1 MTRRK
6 AVAQKEPTFAPERAL
21 VALRRQLENLRKL
34 NNREYQEAE
43 TDEIE
48 WKNFTQNI
56 VEGAFGNPSTP
67 MQQFYAAR
75 EAGSHHMTDTREQQ
89 LRLNQDNFESRIK
102 AYEAL
107 LRSLIETL
115 KLQLPEE
122 EIQGVYNPGDEY
134 DFYRDL
140 SSLVEAA
147 TNEILIVD
155 AYLDEEVFNLYVS
168 KVSDATTVRILSNQ
182 IGPNV
187 ETVAKKYAK
196 SQSLELRSSKRIHD
210 RMVFLDQRSWVIG
223 QSIKDAA
230 KTKPTYLV
238 ELTEPL
244 LAVARDAHEKIW
256 EQARVIELG
265 DYTLTTCK
273 KSSIG
278 TL

>member
-1 MTRRK
+1 MET
-6 AVAQKEPTFAPERAL
+6 QAP
-21 VALRRQLENLRKL
+21 K
-34 NNREYQEAE
+34 Y
-43 TDEIE
+43 T
-48 WKNFTQNI
+48 NFTQL
-56 VEGAFGNPSTP
+56 GARNLTTYMASASSNATSATLSCGSKNMRRFG
-67 MQQFYAAR
+67 
-75 EAGSHHMTDTREQQ
+75 
-89 LRLNQDNFESRIK
+89 
-102 AYEAL
+102 

-168 KVSDATTVRILSNQ
+168 KVSDSATVRILSDK

-187 ETVAKKYAK
+187 EVVAGKYEK
-196 SQSLELRSSKRIHD
+196 SQQLKLRSSRNIHD
-210 RMVFLDQRSWVIG
+210 RMVFLDQRGWVIG

-230 KTKPTYLV
+230 KKKPTCLV

-244 LAVARDAHEKIW
+244 LALARDAYEKIW
-256 EQARVIELG
+256 KDA
-265 DYTLTTCK
+265 
-273 KSSIG
+273 KSII
-278 TL
+278 

>member
-1 MTRRK
+1 MTRRN
-6 AVAQKEPTFAPERAL
+6 AVAQREHTLAPERAL
-21 VALRRQLENLRKL
+21 KALRRQLDALRELKNRSCKEAKL
-34 NNREYQEAE
+34 EE
-43 TDEIE
+43 TE
-48 WKNFTQNI
+48 WKIFTHNI
-56 VEGAFGNPSTP
+56 VEGAFGNPSTQ
-67 MQQFYAAR
+67 MYQFYAAR

-89 LRLNQDNFESRIK
+89 LRLDQDNFESRIQ

-134 DFYRDL
+134 NFYRDL

-168 KVSDATTVRILSNQ
+168 KVPDSATVRILSDK

-187 ETVAKKYAK
+187 EVVAGKYAK
-196 SQSLELRSSKRIHD
+196 SQQLKLRSSRNIHD
-210 RMVFLDQRSWVIG
+210 RMVFLDQRGWVIG

-230 KTKPTYLV
+230 QKKPTYLV
-238 ELTEPL
+238 ELTEPV

-256 EQARVIELG
+256 KQAKVI
-265 DYTLTTCK
+265 
-273 KSSIG
+273 I
-278 TL
+278 